1 MTWKRT
7 YASTSAQEAWHS
19 TSLRGRLVVLFTAIL
34 TVGFAIAGAAMVGIM
49 QAHLVSQV
57 DRELESTAK
66 QLAVATARSIVAS
79 VPADVPSNYYIRFTS
94 TEGVHQTSITQDTA
108 ERFGTPRPGELLQVG
123 GINPSDS
130 ITRPVNV
137 TSTKP
142 NSYWRAVAVPISVNN
157 KPYGVVTVAMPL
169 SGTAETV
176 VSTSRYFALLGLVIV
191 VVGGT
196 ASYYLIRHALG
207 PLRRIENVA
216 EQIAAGD
223 LTQRIESEPSGTEV
237 GSLANSLNQM
247 LTQIEH
253 SFEERDRSEQ
263 RMRRFVSD
271 ASHELRTPLSALRG
285 YGELYRMGGV
295 PDDRVPEVMS
305 RIEAESTRMGN
316 LVEDLLTL
324 ARLDETPE
332 IHPEEIDLVKIARDS
347 SFDMRALDASRV
359 VSVIGLGEGEPA
371 PDELLIEADK
381 DQITQVFTNLIG
393 NINRYTPKGTP
404 VEIALGETGG
414 NAIIEIRDHG
424 PGISKEDRDKVFAR
438 FYRTDVSRSRASGG
452 SGLGLAIVSSIMAL
466 HTGQAELGRTSG
478 GGLTVR
484 LTVPVKQNGKQIHK
498 TSAASPSEN
507 E

>member
-1 MTWKRT
+1 M
-7 YASTSAQEAWHS
+7 E
-19 TSLRGRLVVLFTAIL
+19 
-34 TVGFAIAGAAMVGIM
+34 
-49 QAHLVSQV
+49 
-57 DRELESTAK
+57 
-66 QLAVATARSIVAS
+66 
-79 VPADVPSNYYIRFTS
+79 
-94 TEGVHQTSITQDTA
+94 
-108 ERFGTPRPGELLQVG
+108 
-123 GINPSDS
+123 
-130 ITRPVNV
+130 
-137 TSTKP
+137 
-142 NSYWRAVAVPISVNN
+142 
-157 KPYGVVTVAMPL
+157 
-169 SGTAETV
+169 
-176 VSTSRYFALLGLVIV
+176 STSRYFALLGLVIV

-247 LTQIEH
+247 LSQIEH
-253 SFEERDRSEQ
+253 SFAERDRSEQ

-295 PDDRVPEVMS
+295 PDDRVPDVMS

-332 IHPEEIDLVKIARDS
+332 IDPEEIDLVKIARDS

-359 VSVIGLGEGEPA
+359 VSVIGLSEGDPA
-371 PDELLIEADK
+371 PDELIIEADK

-404 VEIALGETGG
+404 VEIALGEMDGQ
-414 NAIIEIRDHG
+414 AIVEIRDHG
-424 PGISKEDRDKVFAR
+424 PGISKEDRDKVFSR

-452 SGLGLAIVSSIMAL
+452 SGLGLAIVSSIMEL
-466 HTGQAELGRTSG
+466 HTGQAELGKTEG

-484 LTVPVKQNGKQIHK
+484 LTMPVTQDNGNYVRKA
-498 TSAASPSEN
+498 SAAAPSEN
-507 E
+507 DDSE

>member
-1 MTWKRT
+1 M
-7 YASTSAQEAWHS
+7 
-19 TSLRGRLVVLFTAIL
+19 VVLFTAIL

-49 QAHLVSQV
+49 QAHLVYQV

-94 TEGVHQTSITQDTA
+94 ADGVHQTSITEETA
-108 ERFGTPRPGELLQVG
+108 LRYGTPRPGTLLEVG
-123 GINPSDS
+123 GVNPPNS
-130 ITRPVNV
+130 ITKPVNV
-137 TSTKP
+137 SSTKE
-142 NSYWRAVAVPISVNN
+142 NSYWRAVAVPIAVNE

-169 SGTAETV
+169 SGTAEAVKNTA
-176 VSTSRYFALLGLVIV
+176 RYFTLLGLVIV

-216 EQIAAGD
+216 GKIAAGD
-223 LTQRIESEPSGTEV
+223 LTQRIESQPSGTEV
-237 GSLANSLNQM
+237 GSLAKSLNQM
-247 LTQIEH
+247 LAQIEH
-253 SFEERDRSEQ
+253 SFSERDRSEQ

-295 PDDRVPEVMS
+295 PADRVPEVMK
-305 RIEAESTRMGN
+305 RIENESTRMGN

-332 IHPEEIDLVKIARDS
+332 IDPEQIDLVKVARDS
-347 SFDMRALDASRV
+347 SFDMRALDASRI
-359 VSVIGLGEGEPA
+359 VSVVGLNEGEAA

-404 VEIALGETGG
+404 VEIALGQLECQ
-414 NAIIEIRDHG
+414 AIVEMRDHG
-424 PGISKEDRDKVFAR
+424 PGISEEDRDKVFSR

-452 SGLGLAIVSSIMAL
+452 SGLGLAIVASILAL
-466 HTGQAELGRTSG
+466 HGGHAQLDKTAG

-484 LTVPVKQNGKQIHK
+484 LTLPVSQENGKYVSHK
-498 TSAASPSEN
+498 SGEATPSRN
-507 E
+507 NNDNDTPA